1 MHMIESLFSRHHP
14 VPGWCIRT
22 RGGVPLPW
30 VEAGH
35 KYPEILEE
43 EAGKRK
49 SEFLGRLLVR
59 LDPLHGRMAS

>member
-1 MHMIESLFSRHHP
+1 MVFFFTCPYR
-14 VPGWCIRT
+14 
-22 RGGVPLPW
+22 